1 MTTPATGTG
10 AREADSVTTP
20 AAGTG
25 TREADIAAHSRLVR
39 RAVEILCAEE
49 GAEPPAGL
57 DPGAQRALLRALM
70 NTREPGP
77 LDPEYLEVE
86 GAILDAEAQER
97 GTASWEDAEASP
109 VHPRLALWH
118 GDITRLAVD
127 AIVNAANSALLG
139 CRVPG
144 HACIDNAIHSA
155 AGLQLR
161 EACAGIVAQRRAAGL
176 GPEPT
181 GGAEITPGFHLP
193 ARHVLHTVGPVV
205 SGRLTDAHRA
215 ALASSYRS
223 CLSLA
228 ASRSLRTVALC
239 CVSTGVFGFPQDEAA
254 RIAVSTTAAF
264 LDSAAPG
271 ASRMRVV
278 FDVFG
283 ARDEELYR
291 RELGL

>member
-10 AREADSVTTP
+10 TGKADS
-20 AAGTG
+20 AA
-25 TREADIAAHSRLVR
+25 RSRLVR
-39 RAVEILCAEE
+39 RAVEILCSEQ
-49 GAEPPAGL
+49 GTEPPADL

-86 GAILDAEAQER
+86 GAILDAEARAR

-109 VHPRLALWH
+109 IHPRMALWR

-144 HACIDNAIHSA
+144 HSCIDNAIHSA

-161 EACAGIVAQRRAAGL
+161 EACATIMAQRQAAGL

-223 CLSLA
+223 CLGLA
-228 ASRSLRTVALC
+228 ASHGLRTVALC
-239 CVSTGVFGFPQDEAA
+239 CVSTGVFGFPQDQAA

-271 ASRMRVV
+271 ASRVRVV